1 MQVSLRDF
9 LMIKSKL
16 EENMNIYFSC
26 SITGGRK
33 DQHIYQRIV
42 DYLIENG
49 HEVPTAHLAS
59 SDVMKDESDLNAI
72 DVYKRDMK
80 WVRNCDVLIAEVS
93 TPSHGVG
100 YEIAAAIF
108 LGKHVMCCYQ
118 KGKKISK
125 IINGNT
131 RENIHVFA
139 YNSEEELISEIESF
153 LKAFPDAN

>member
-1 MQVSLRDF
+1 
-9 LMIKSKL
+9 
-16 EENMNIYFSC
+16 MNIYFSC

-80 WVRNCDVLIAEVS
+80 WVRNCDMLIAEVS

-118 KGKKISK
+118 KDKKISK
-125 IINGNT
+125 IISGNT
-131 RENIHVFA
+131 RENMHVFA
-139 YNSEEELISEIESF
+139 YKSEGDLISEIESF
-153 LKAFPDAN
+153 LKVFTDAN

>member
-1 MQVSLRDF
+1 
-9 LMIKSKL
+9 
-16 EENMNIYFSC
+16 MNIYFSC

-42 DYLIENG
+42 NYLVENG

-59 SDVMKDESDLNAI
+59 SDVMKDESDLNAV
-72 DVYKRDMK
+72 DVYQRDME

-108 LGKHVMCCYQ
+108 LGKQVMCCYH
-118 KGKKISK
+118 KDKRISK
-125 IINGNT
+125 IISGNT
-131 RENIHVFA
+131 NKNVQVFE
-139 YNSEEELISEIESF
+139 YKSEDELISKIENFIKEFS
-153 LKAFPDAN
+153 DTN